1 MKRLISTVICAVLL
15 AAPYV
20 HAEGFK
26 DLVKSDNP
34 SVKLIGF
41 VDSNKGKLA
50 NDSLIKNMLMLEDIY
65 SPSDVEYK
73 VFDVGSRE
81 VYKKQCHNKLE
92 FVRITHK
99 EAKDLK
105 IIAFPSIVIVSPD
118 EVEETIIG
126 YIVFDSLET
135 KVVNLL
141 NEREKN
147 KKKSIKNLVSKE
159 AKGNI
164 ENVKSLRNSNDNY
177 IEEITVYRT
186 LSQKK
191 LDKRNADI
199 AKRKAALKEMSKRY
213 GVKEAK

>member
-50 NDSLIKNMLMLEDIY
+50 NDSLIKNMLMFEDIY
-65 SPSDVEYK
+65 SPRDVEYK

-92 FVRITHK
+92 FARITHK

-147 KKKSIKNLVSKE
+147 KKKSINLVSKE
-159 AKGNI
+159 AKGNMKT
-164 ENVKSLRNSNDNY
+164 VKSLKNSNDNY

-186 LSQKK
+186 VSQKK
-191 LDKRNADI
+191 IDKRNTDI
-199 AKRKAALKEMSKRY
+199 AKRKEALKEMSKRY